1 MSHLRRLH
9 EEFLDKARRP
19 MDFGRLPVMP
29 RGRDVPVIAT
39 DKWKKSENSL
49 IKTYKF
55 ISNELRNDF
64 VRQLLIHE
72 ENAGHHATMTI
83 QYESVTLTL
92 QTHNLEQITELDKE
106 YARHADVLYKDV
118 VYSLRKDYDV

>member
-1 MSHLRRLH
+1 
-9 EEFLDKARRP
+9 

-39 DKWKKSENSL
+39 NKWKKSENSL

-72 ENAGHHATMTI
+72 ENVGHNATMSI
-83 QYESVTLTL
+83 QTETVTLTL
-92 QTHNLEQITELDKE
+92 QTHGIDQVTELDKE
-106 YARHADVLYKDV
+106 YARAADELYKDV
-118 VYSLRKDYDV
+118 VYSLSNDR